1 MTKERELEEAIQ
13 QNDINKV
20 KLLLNNT
27 NFNPIVE
34 PSFNLVNASNS
45 GFIDIIKLLLN
56 DNRID
61 ASQGNNWAIRSS
73 YKRKQYHSV
82 LVLWQ
87 DERVKKSLQNDDLKL
102 YKELLKKDIKLKLS
116 EF

>member
-20 KLLLNNT
+20 KLLLNIT
-27 NFNPIVE
+27 NFIPIVE

-56 DNRID
+56 DNRAD
-61 ASQGNNWAIRSS
+61 PSEHDNYAISNACKNG
-73 YKRKQYHSV
+73 YT
-82 LVLWQ
+82 
-87 DERVKKSLQNDDLKL
+87 EIDDLSVGVIL
-102 YKELLKKDIKLKLS
+102 YHDEKFDILPFYDFYKN
-116 EF
+116 